1 MIAILF
7 ICITAVCLTGI
18 INRTRAK
25 LAGRKGIRFWQHL
38 HNTLL
43 LLRKGAV
50 YSTTTG
56 FIFRLGPLVYLAG
69 ILSAALFVPLGGYPA
84 LLHFEG
90 DVVVFAY
97 LMALARFFLVLGA
110 LDTGSSFEGMGA
122 ARETLYGSL
131 VEPALFFIFGTLAL
145 TTGYTSFSSMFAAL
159 SAGTPETIIVTL
171 LLAYVIIKLIQIE
184 CGRIPVDDPRTHLE
198 LTMVHEVMVLDYSGF
213 DLALIHIGSW
223 LKMGLLA
230 TLSGG
235 VIASTIPYKGMTML
249 VIFILV
255 GLIGVYVGFVES
267 FRARNRLN
275 KNATYIVT
283 TASLALFAF
292 LLVYIISLNISL
304 E

>member
-1 MIAILF
+1 MIVILF
-7 ICITAVCLTGI
+7 ILAAAVCLTGI
-18 INRTRAK
+18 INRSRAWF
-25 LAGRKGIRFWQHL
+25 AGRKGIRFGQHL
-38 HNTLL
+38 RNIQL
-43 LLRKGAV
+43 LLRKGSV
-50 YSTTTG
+50 YSPTTG
-56 FIFRLGPLVYLAG
+56 FVFRLAPLVYLAG
-69 ILSAALFVPLGGYPA
+69 ILTAALFVPLGGYPA

-97 LMALARFFLVLGA
+97 LMALSRFFLVLGA

-122 ARETLYGSL
+122 AREALYGAL

-184 CGRIPVDDPRTHLE
+184 GGRIPVDDPRTHLE
-198 LTMVHEVMVLDYSGF
+198 LTMIHEVMILDYSGF
-213 DLALIHIGSW
+213 DLALIHMGSW
-223 LKMGLLA
+223 IKTGILA
-230 TLSGG
+230 TLAGG
-235 VIASTIPYKGMTML
+235 VIAATIPYKGMTAL
-249 VIFILV
+249 VIFVLV
-255 GLIGVYVGFVES
+255 AGIGVYIGFIES
-267 FRARNRLN
+267 FKARNRLN
-275 KNATYIVT
+275 KNATYIVM

>member
-7 ICITAVCLTGI
+7 ILITAVCLTGI

-25 LAGRKGIRFWQHL
+25 LAGRKGVRFWQHL

-43 LLRKGAV
+43 LLRKGSV

-69 ILSAALFVPLGGYPA
+69 ILTAALFVPLGGYNA
-84 LLHFEG
+84 LFHFEG

-122 ARETLYGSL
+122 ARETLYGAL

-145 TTGYTSFSSMFAAL
+145 MTGYTSFSSMFAGL

-223 LKMGLLA
+223 LKMAVLA

-255 GLIGVYVGFVES
+255 ALIGVYIGMVES